1 MKPRGSGLTIRELSG
16 FLRKEDS
23 MNEGGAAQVRRE
35 AQRGY
40 FDRFAQSSAE
50 LASKAPFFAFCVAL
64 VVIWAPTLLFV
75 DFDTWQLLINTPTT
89 IITFLLVALL
99 QNTQRRGE
107 QATHKKLDA
116 LADGMADLMS
126 HFADE
131 DNDLRKEIEDLKAA
145 VGLEEEV

>member
-1 MKPRGSGLTIRELSG
+1 MT
-16 FLRKEDS
+16 
-23 MNEGGAAQVRRE
+23 EGGAAQVREE
-35 AQRGY
+35 ARRGY
-40 FDRFAQSSAE
+40 FDRFAQRSAQ
-50 LASKAPFFAFCVAL
+50 LVSRAPFFAFCVAL
-64 VVIWAPTLLFV
+64 VIVWAPTFLFT

-107 QATHKKLDA
+107 QAIHKKLDA
-116 LADGMADLMS
+116 LADGMADLMR

-131 DNDLRKEIEDLKAA
+131 DNRLDKEIEDLKAA

>member
-1 MKPRGSGLTIRELSG
+1 VWLAGFPKKEESMSEGRTTRVREEARRGP
-16 FLRKEDS
+16 
-23 MNEGGAAQVRRE
+23 
-35 AQRGY
+35 
-40 FDRFAQSSAE
+40 FDRFAERSAE
-50 LASKAPFFAFCVAL
+50 FVSKAPFFAFCVVL
-64 VVIWAPTLLFV
+64 VVVWAPSYFLV
-75 DFDTWQLLINTPTT
+75 DDFDTYQLLINTPTT

-107 QATHKKLDA
+107 QAVHKKLDA
-116 LADGMADLMS
+116 LADGIADLMR

>member
-1 MKPRGSGLTIRELSG
+1 MSEGRTTRVREEARRGP
-16 FLRKEDS
+16 
-23 MNEGGAAQVRRE
+23 
-35 AQRGY
+35 
-40 FDRFAQSSAE
+40 FDRFAERSAE
-50 LASKAPFFAFCVAL
+50 FVSKAPFFAFCVVL
-64 VVIWAPTLLFV
+64 VVVWAPSYFLV
-75 DFDTWQLLINTPTT
+75 DDFDTYQLLINTPTT

-107 QATHKKLDA
+107 QAVHKKLDA
-116 LADGMADLMS
+116 LADGMADLMR

>member
-1 MKPRGSGLTIRELSG
+1 MSEGRTTRVREEARRGP
-16 FLRKEDS
+16 
-23 MNEGGAAQVRRE
+23 
-35 AQRGY
+35 
-40 FDRFAQSSAE
+40 FDRFGERSAE
-50 LASKAPFFAFCVAL
+50 FVSKAPFFAFCVVL
-64 VVIWAPTLLFV
+64 VVVWAPSYFLV
-75 DFDTWQLLINTPTT
+75 DDFDTYQLLINTPTT

-107 QATHKKLDA
+107 QAVHKKLDA
-116 LADGMADLMS
+116 LADGIADLMR

>member
-1 MKPRGSGLTIRELSG
+1 MREG
-16 FLRKEDS
+16 RT
-23 MNEGGAAQVRRE
+23 AQVREE
-35 AQRGY
+35 AGRGP
-40 FDRFAQSSAE
+40 FDRFAERTAE
-50 LASKAPFFAFCVAL
+50 YVSRAPFFAFCVLL
-64 VVIWAPTLLFV
+64 VVAWAPSYFLV
-75 DFDTWQLLINTPTT
+75 GDFDTYQLLINTPTT

-107 QATHKKLDA
+107 QAFHKKLDA

>member
-1 MKPRGSGLTIRELSG
+1 VWPAGFPKKEESMSEGRTTRVREEARRGP
-16 FLRKEDS
+16 
-23 MNEGGAAQVRRE
+23 
-35 AQRGY
+35 
-40 FDRFAQSSAE
+40 FDRFAERSAE
-50 LASKAPFFAFCVAL
+50 FVSKAPFFAFCVVL
-64 VVIWAPTLLFV
+64 VVVWAPSYFLV
-75 DFDTWQLLINTPTT
+75 DDFDTYQLLINTPTT

-107 QATHKKLDA
+107 QAVHKKLDA
-116 LADGMADLMS
+116 LADGIADLMR